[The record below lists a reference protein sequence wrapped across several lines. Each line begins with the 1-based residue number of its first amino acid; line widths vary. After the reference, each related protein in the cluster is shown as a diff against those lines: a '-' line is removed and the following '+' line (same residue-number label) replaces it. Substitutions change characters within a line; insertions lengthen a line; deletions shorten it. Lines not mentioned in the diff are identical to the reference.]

1 MTGVQTCALP
11 ISLRPGLHTCY
22 NGAYKKGNNP
32 ALDNAVS
39 KIDQINGFLEQG
51 IDESFTYEETLEL
64 MQSIVG

>member
-1 MTGVQTCALP
+1 MEGTVKHKEKNADL
-11 ISLRPGLHTCY
+11 IAI
-22 NGAYKKGNNP
+22 GAYKKGNNP

-64 MQSIVG
+64 MRSIVG